1 MADTD
6 VSSLT
11 QSIINLASVLSEQL
25 SQFSRNITG
34 ATSALSGIISVG
46 DTFNPMQAANTVMQT
61 AGRYV
66 PPVGPMWQA
75 YSTAGEQ
82 ANQLGMYGIGN
93 TDVTGIARRATSLG
107 TTTERL
113 IELLTRYPQATGG
126 IAPTAE
132 ARAQTLEEVHRK
144 AMENKVAQDL
154 LNSNRLYN
162 ETLLEAISYQASLHP
177 ELTKSTEGL
186 KALADKAVA
195 STAAMDQN
203 ARVTGQNVEQISA
216 ETRERM
222 NDIKLQLSLR
232 HMTEE
237 QRTQMT
243 RLLESTQGLGKP
255 IQDLMQKL
263 AVGARLDDADRRL
276 LSYLD
281 SSGANLAGTVREMR
295 DAQTAEA
302 KQRAAENLE
311 LSKIRITEAMS
322 TKEFSNILQTVKG
335 PMAAEYAAAAAANK
349 ELMPILAQQKLM
361 GPGTTVAQ
369 ARAET
374 QRVTGLAQAGYTPT
388 GEVDVR
394 QLIGREYNQTM
405 LTFKNS
411 LAATMALFDQHAINN
426 IDAYV
431 SKLRTFNEVIGAG
444 LTSQQK
450 EEKMVEFFNK
460 LMSDLDKIAHH
471 ITGTPVP
478 TTPSTTT
485 PSTTTPSIPSGT
497 VPSPSQQ
504 LGPPPSGSNVQT
516 FNEGTKEVKGKWFWP
531 FAEEGELAILHGNE
545 AVVPIDQLHNFIEEA
560 SKTLYGSKTNAVS
573 SPTSDLIKISEE
585 PVNKLTKII
594 TGQVEQVAIGLS
606 QIIPKVGE
614 MTAKEFKEASA
625 KKEKIKPV
633 DTSVRTPPGAYDGIR
648 DFGLNQPVEPRPVA
662 PKPSDTSVR
671 TPSGAYDGIRDFGLN
686 RPVAVEISDT
696 ARPSTSPIARP
707 IRPGERINS
716 NDAFAAMMFGGASRA
731 RTDEED
737 AKYKEWI
744 MGGQVG
750 PDPTR
755 QITKVPKHISDLAV
769 LAPKM
774 GIDGP
779 RKQDVGVRVLES
791 RPKSDSEYALVQEAV
806 RKQEEKDA
814 ASKALKTK
822 KESAYQS
829 KITAR
834 IKPSESKT
842 VSPEIQK
849 ILEEGESGKAYAL
862 SSETAEKEFARMQ
875 KQQLGKIKTPEPGR
889 LPSMSDIASKMT
901 EGAEPVKRGLDA
913 AASVI
918 PKVAEMGMP
927 GSLGDMVG
935 MLKTLNGTMS
945 SVARSSKAMEGYNRT
960 TAKQAKKKSGSL
972 V

>member
-485 PSTTTPSIPSGT
+485 PSTTTPSSA

-633 DTSVRTPPGAYDGIR
+633 
-648 DFGLNQPVEPRPVA
+648 
-662 PKPSDTSVR
+662 DTSVR

>member
-107 TTTERL
+107 TTSERL

-144 AMENKVAQDL
+144 AMENKVAQNL

-237 QRTQMT
+237 QQTQMT

-263 AVGARLDDADRRL
+263 AVGARLDGADRRL

-295 DAQTAEA
+295 DAQTPEA

-322 TKEFSNILQTVKG
+322 SKEFSNILQTVKG

-460 LMSDLDKIAHH
+460 LMSDLDKIAHY

-485 PSTTTPSIPSGT
+485 PSTTTPSTTTPST
-497 VPSPSQQ
+497 TTPSSAVPSPSQQ
-504 LGPPPSGSNVQT
+504 LGLPLGGSNIQT

-531 FAEEGELAILHGNE
+531 FAEEGELAILDGNE
-545 AVVPIDQLHNFIEEA
+545 AVVPIDQVHNFIEEA

-633 DTSVRTPPGAYDGIR
+633 DTSVRTP
-648 DFGLNQPVEPRPVA
+648 
-662 PKPSDTSVR
+662 
-671 TPSGAYDGIRDFGLN
+671 SGAYDGIRDFSLN

-716 NDAFAAMMFGGASRA
+716 
-731 RTDEED
+731 DEED

-927 GSLGDMVG
+927 GSMGDMVG
-935 MLKTLNGTMS
+935 MLGKLQTTMA
-945 SVARSSKAMEGYNRT
+945 SVANFSKATADASRK
-960 TAKQAKKKSGSL
+960 TAKYSKQSAGSFI
-972 V
+972 